1 MHVAEVYKKLR
12 RGKHAFR
19 VKARDRAGN
28 VDQTPIVRRFRIKR
42 PA

>member
-1 MHVAEVYKKLR
+1 V
-12 RGKHAFR
+12 FR

-28 VDQTPIVRRFRIKR
+28 VDRTPMVKRFKLKR